1 VDTLAEANS
10 QLIQAWRLF
19 SKSFPDRDLG
29 DLPGLHLAWGEVPYF
44 AYNAITLREPVASQQ
59 DWDDRAARA
68 IEYMKRKRYRGILMV
83 CDDWIPAGV
92 RCGVGLKV
100 AWKMTGMVT
109 DELFPPVRP
118 LATLDI
124 RRVADQKTLIDLYD
138 INSAGYDIRPELG
151 RASTGPVED
160 WDDKTFGYV
169 GYRGDQ
175 PMACTATFP
184 IDERLYVGMVATVPR
199 AQRRGYAEAVMR
211 HSLKQAAR
219 ATGLSRTVLHASD
232 AGFPIYLR
240 IGYRV
245 TSKFTVYMPES
256 PSSSARR

>member
-29 DLPGLHLAWGEVPYF
+29 DLPGLQLAWGEVPYF
-44 AYNAITLREPVASQQ
+44 AYNAITLSEPVASQQ
-59 DWDDRAARA
+59 DWDDRTARA
-68 IEYMKRKRYRGILMV
+68 IEYMSRKRFRGILMV

-92 RCGVGLKV
+92 QCGEGLKL
-100 AWKMTGMVT
+100 AWKMTGMVA
-109 DELFPPVRP
+109 DELLAPVRT

-124 RRVADQKTLIDLYD
+124 RRVADQRTLIDLYD

-160 WDDKTFGYV
+160 WDHNTFGYV
-169 GYRGDQ
+169 GYERDQ
-175 PMACTATFP
+175 PLACTATFP
-184 IDERLYVGMVATVPR
+184 LDQRLYVGMVATVPR
-199 AQRRGYAEAVMR
+199 AQRRGYAESVMR
-211 HSLKQAAR
+211 HSLEQAAR

-240 IGYRV
+240 MGYRA
-245 TSKFTVYMPES
+245 TSKFTVYMPEF
-256 PSSSARR
+256 PSSRTQR